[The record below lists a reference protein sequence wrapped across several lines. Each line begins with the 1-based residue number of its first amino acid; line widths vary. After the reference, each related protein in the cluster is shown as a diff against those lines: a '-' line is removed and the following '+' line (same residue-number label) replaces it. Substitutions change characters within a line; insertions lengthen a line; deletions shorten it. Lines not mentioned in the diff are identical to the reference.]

1 MKLNQKV
8 IDILERNNF
17 GIVGDV
23 YTNDSGSGYI
33 VLIYEKVGNIKE
45 YYGIV
50 FDGTT
55 KGFIN
60 GIYEAACDFDI
71 DDFAEKRKKDFSRI
85 SDAVHYMENRRNNLF
100 ELYNC
105 LEDGE
110 PSKKYLVVKKLK
122 ELTERYIA
130 LESDL
135 MDAREATDVMD
146 EIEDMAVDLLIDGTD
161 MTADELFQILD
172 DRRK

>member
-1 MKLNQKV
+1 MLEKKV
-8 IDILERNNF
+8 MDILERNNF
-17 GIVGDV
+17 RCKEVIQNDNGK
-23 YTNDSGSGYI
+23 YTAK
-33 VLIYEKVGNIKE
+33 IYEQAYSVKWFWTIS
-45 YYGIV
+45 

-55 KGFIN
+55 GDFIE
-60 GIYEAACDFDI
+60 GVYETACDFNI
-71 DDFAEKRKKDFSRI
+71 DDAVEKYREKFSSI

-100 ELYNC
+100 ELYNR

-146 EIEDMAVDLLIDGTD
+146 EIEDMAVDLLIDRTD

>member
-1 MKLNQKV
+1 MMLEKKV
-8 IDILERNNF
+8 MNILERNNF
-17 GIVGDV
+17 GCKEVIQNDNGK
-23 YTNDSGSGYI
+23 YTAK
-33 VLIYEKVGNIKE
+33 IYEQIYSVKWFWTIS
-45 YYGIV
+45 

-55 KGFIN
+55 GDFI
-60 GIYEAACDFDI
+60 GGVHETACDFNV
-71 DDFAEKRKKDFSRI
+71 DDAVEKYRKKFSSI

-100 ELYNC
+100 ELYNR

-110 PSKKYLVVKKLK
+110 PSKKHLVVKKLK

>member
-17 GIVGDV
+17 GVVGDV

-55 KGFIN
+55 GDFIES
-60 GIYEAACDFDI
+60 IYETACNFNI
-71 DDFAEKRKKDFSRI
+71 DDAVEKYRNKFSSI
-85 SDAVHYMENRRNNLF
+85 TDTVHYMEDRRANLF
-100 ELYNC
+100 ELYNR
-105 LEDGE
+105 LDGWE
-110 PSKKYLVVKKLK
+110 PDGKYLAIKKLR